1 MSITE
6 YGYDDTER
14 CPCCGIEL
22 IEGCCM
28 ECGEVYA
35 DVISGDADRDER

>member
-1 MSITE
+1 MSQYE
-6 YGYDDTER
+6 YDEEG
-14 CPCCGIEL
+14 CPCCGKDL
-22 IEGCCM
+22 VEGCCM